1 MVAGLAS
8 HVYWNFTLGI
18 VDMSRK
24 PKATQV
30 KPDSSDLTE
39 MLTTMVLIRTFEER
53 AHALYHEGVLKGTA
67 HSSVGQ
73 EAIAAGACKALHKND
88 FILSHHRG
96 HGHCIA
102 KGASVDRMMAELM
115 GKADGYCGGFGGSMH
130 IADFD
135 LHILGAN
142 GIVGAAMGLGL
153 GASLAAQLAKTEQVG
168 IAFFGDGA
176 ANEGIF
182 HEALNAAALWKL
194 PLIFL
199 CENNQYGLSM
209 LASAVTAGG
218 SIAARGDSYG
228 IPNRTVDG
236 NDAGEMYA
244 AVMEAA
250 VHTRSGKGPVLIE
263 AHTYRLDDHNM
274 RPSWPRYRSDKEESS
289 AKKNDPIVRCLDV
302 LKKNKALTAKA
313 YDSIVQNARAE
324 IEAAVDFAKASPE
337 PSVETLE
344 AAVAVPLRSIP
355 SPDPSPGSRKLTYVE
370 AINEAMTQE
379 MSRDERVFLIGEDIA
394 KMGGVFGVTRGLL
407 DKFGPA
413 RVIDTPISEAA
424 IAGTAVGAALSG
436 YRPVVEIQIFDFVTH
451 MMDMIVNQAAKLRF
465 MLGGKVKVPVVFRGP
480 QGGGVRLAAQHSQ
493 SLEAWFAHVPGLVV
507 LAPSNPYDAKGLM
520 AAAIRDDNPCI
531 FLEHKLLY
539 LGQAHPVPEAPYELP
554 IGKASVTRA
563 GHDVTIVA
571 TMSMVD
577 RALQAAD
584 ALEKD
589 GISVEVIDPRTLRP
603 LDYGTIVDSI
613 KKTNRCL
620 VVHEAWRTGGLG
632 AEIAAEISELAFDW
646 LDAPVT
652 RLGARDVPMPFNAGL
667 ERAVIPSTKDISA
680 AAMAL
685 CR

>member
-1 MVAGLAS
+1 
-8 HVYWNFTLGI
+8 
-18 VDMSRK
+18 
-24 PKATQV
+24 
-30 KPDSSDLTE
+30 
-39 MLTTMVLIRTFEER
+39 
-53 AHALYHEGVLKGTA
+53 
-67 HSSVGQ
+67 
-73 EAIAAGACKALHKND
+73 
-88 FILSHHRG
+88 
-96 HGHCIA
+96 
-102 KGASVDRMMAELM
+102 
-115 GKADGYCGGFGGSMH
+115 
-130 IADFD
+130 
-135 LHILGAN
+135 
-142 GIVGAAMGLGL
+142 
-153 GASLAAQLAKTEQVG
+153 
-168 IAFFGDGA
+168 
-176 ANEGIF
+176 
-182 HEALNAAALWKL
+182 
-194 PLIFL
+194 
-199 CENNQYGLSM
+199 
-209 LASAVTAGG
+209 
-218 SIAARGDSYG
+218 
-228 IPNRTVDG
+228 
-236 NDAGEMYA
+236 
-244 AVMEAA
+244 
-250 VHTRSGKGPVLIE
+250 
-263 AHTYRLDDHNM
+263 M

-436 YRPVVEIQIFDFVTH
+436 DRPVVEIQIFDFVTH

-520 AAAIRDDNPCI
+520 AAAIRD
-531 FLEHKLLY
+531 
-539 LGQAHPVPEAPYELP
+539 
-554 IGKASVTRA
+554 GKASVTRA

>member
-1 MVAGLAS
+1 MRRNPQAEQ
-8 HVYWNFTLGI
+8 F
-18 VDMSRK
+18 K
-24 PKATQV
+24 PN
-30 KPDSSDLTE
+30 SSDLAE
-39 MLTTMVLIRTFEER
+39 MLATMVLIRTFEER
-53 AHALYHEGVLKGTA
+53 THALYHEGVLKGTA

-73 EAIAAGACKALHKND
+73 EAIAAGACKALHQDD

-102 KGASVDRMMAELM
+102 KGASTNRMMAELM

-153 GASLAAQLAKTEQVG
+153 GASLAAQFANAEQIG

-182 HEALNAAALWKL
+182 HESLNIAALWKL

-209 LASAVTAGG
+209 LASDVSAGG

-228 IPNRTVDG
+228 IPNRSVDG
-236 NDAGEMYA
+236 NDAGAVYA
-244 AVMEAA
+244 AVAEAA
-250 VHTRSGKGPVLIE
+250 AHTRAAKGPVLIE
-263 AHTYRLDDHNM
+263 AQTYRLDDHNM
-274 RPSWPRYRSDKEESS
+274 RPSWPRYRSDQEEKN
-289 AKKNDPIVRCLDV
+289 AKKKDPIERCVAALRKSNA
-302 LKKNKALTAKA
+302 LTEKTYKALIQKA
-313 YDSIVQNARAE
+313 QSEV
-324 IEAAVDFAKASPE
+324 EAAVEFAKASPE
-337 PSVETLE
+337 PNVESLDM
-344 AAVAVPLRSIP
+344 AVSVPLHTIQTSEP
-355 SPDPSPGSRKLTYVE
+355 LPGSRVLTYVE
-370 AINEAMTQE
+370 AINEAMAQE
-379 MSRDERVFLIGEDIA
+379 MERDEHVFLIGEDIA

-407 DKFGPA
+407 DKFGPK
-413 RVIDTPISEAA
+413 RVIDTPISEGA

-507 LAPSNPYDAKGLM
+507 IAPSTPYDAKGLM
-520 AAAIRDDNPCI
+520 TAAIRNDNPCI

-539 LGQAHPVPEAPYELP
+539 LGQAQPVPEEHYELP
-554 IGKASVTRA
+554 IGKASIKRT
-563 GHDVTIVA
+563 GNDVTIVA
-571 TMSMVD
+571 TLSMVD
-577 RALQAAD
+577 RAMQAAD
-584 ALEKD
+584 ALAKD
-589 GISVEVIDPRTLRP
+589 GISAEIIDPRTLRP
-603 LDYGTIVDSI
+603 LDFGTIIDSV
-613 KKTNRCL
+613 KKTNRCI

-632 AEIAAEISELAFDW
+632 AEIAAEISETAFDW

-667 ERAVIPSTKDISA
+667 ERAVIPSAKDIEA
-680 AAMAL
+680 AASAL